1 MHTPIPSPKQIDNID
16 PASWQVIPA
25 ESNPDK
31 HEHGAWAIAAG
42 HGDEYDLYIEVADA
56 GHPRQVAEF
65 IVEAVRAHATRLRLS
80 AALENVVKEQ
90 ERLRETCASLYQL
103 ESARLRALTAKVGQ
117 LAAELE
123 PREPSKEQDHIYAA
137 VSQVTAL
144 ALAWLEDIH
153 ANYGMPVQVEL

>member
-1 MHTPIPSPKQIDNID
+1 MTMTTPIPAPEQIDNID

-42 HGDEYDLYIEVADA
+42 HGDEYDLYVEVADA

-80 AALENVVKEQ
+80 AALEDVYSER
-90 ERLRETCASLYQL
+90 ERLRESNAVTLYQL
-103 ESARLRALTAKVGQ
+103 ESVRLGALMAKVGQ
-117 LAAELE
+117 LASELE
-123 PREPSKEQDHIYAA
+123 ARESDKQQAPIYGT
-137 VSQVTAL
+137 VTQVAAL
-144 ALAWLEDIH
+144 AVAWLEDIH
-153 ANYGMPVQVEL
+153 ANHGMPV